1 MSTPKITKGP
11 FLLDGH
17 TAYRVICPRCWV
29 EAILDEDQFRGV
41 VNIQCD
47 CGYHETHDLS
57 KEAKAK

>member
-1 MSTPKITKGP
+1 M
-11 FLLDGH
+11 LDGH